1 MTIYERLAK
10 IRDTYKTNA
19 MACSMEGLCA
29 AHQIIKAQAEIL
41 TDYINDMPVEIAN
54 MYAGENE

>member
-10 IRDTYKTNA
+10 IRDTYKLNA
-19 MACSMEGLCA
+19 DACFIEGLKA
-29 AHQIIKAQAEIL
+29 SHQIISAQAEIL

>member
-10 IRDTYKTNA
+10 IRDAYIRNA
-19 MACSMEGLCA
+19 NACREAGLESSY
-29 AHQIIKAQAEIL
+29 QILMTDADML
-41 TDYINDMPVEIAN
+41 TDYIDNMPIGIAD